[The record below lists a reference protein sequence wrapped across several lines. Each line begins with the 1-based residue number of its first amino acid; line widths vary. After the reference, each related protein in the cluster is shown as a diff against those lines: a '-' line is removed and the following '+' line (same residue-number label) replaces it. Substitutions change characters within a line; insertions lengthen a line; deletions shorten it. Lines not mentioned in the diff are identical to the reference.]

1 MAAWEKVEKRMSEPN
16 VAEERK
22 ITTDILSADVGEKEV
37 VPRKLL
43 RSELSKFTVE
53 YALVDRDLVFH
64 FFRPE
69 AKEQEPIM
77 SDAYWKI
84 TFPSV
89 LDVVAQKHFNAGQD
103 RLSAEFISDFNLDSC
118 YLQARGYDHILDLEG
133 YVEKFYRL
141 LEEGLISKET

>member
-1 MAAWEKVEKRMSEPN
+1 MAAWEKVEKKMSELN
-16 VAEERK
+16 VAEGRR
-22 ITTDILSADVGEKEV
+22 IAADIIATDGDKEV
-37 VPRKLL
+37 TPRRLT

-103 RLSAEFISDFNLDSC
+103 RLSAEFISDFNLDSW

>member
-1 MAAWEKVEKRMSEPN
+1 MAAWEKVEKKMSELN
-16 VAEERK
+16 VAEGRR
-22 ITTDILSADVGEKEV
+22 IVANILDIDGDKEV
-37 VPRKLL
+37 TPRRLT

-53 YALVDRDLVFH
+53 YALVGRDLVFH

-89 LDVVAQKHFNAGQD
+89 LDVVAQKHFNAGQE
-103 RLSAEFISDFNLDSC
+103 RLSAEFISDFNLDSW